1 MTTKKELT
9 TEELILEA
17 AEKLFLE
24 KGFAMTST
32 TEIAKLA
39 GCNQALVHYYYRT
52 KDKLFDVVFE
62 KKIQLFASKI
72 ITAGNPKLSFQDR
85 LKERIEAHFDILKE
99 NPGIPFLLLNEF
111 TTNPERLKKL
121 KSKIKELPV
130 NLLKIF
136 EQELENEIKKGHIRK
151 IRAIDLLAT
160 MFSLNVTLFLMLP
173 LTTIVAEASNIKL
186 NDFIEHRKKENV
198 RIILQS
204 LKP

>member
-52 KDKLFDVVFE
+52 KDKLFEVIFE

-72 ITAGNPKLSFQDR
+72 ITAGNPKLSFQER
-85 LKERIEAHFDILKE
+85 LKERIEAHFNILKE

-173 LTTIVAEASNIKL
+173 LTTIVAEASNIEL

>member
-173 LTTIVAEASNIKL
+173 LTTIVAEASNIEL